1 MVSHRVIL
9 HHSRRA
15 LLWGSALF
23 AVLFLVLWVGLQM
36 FILNDLDR
44 YRPDL
49 VAALSRAT
57 GTRVEI
63 GQIAPGGIQWLP
75 TVELNRITVFDPA
88 GKPGL
93 ILDHV
98 EGSISILGFFQGR
111 IDLGRLLID
120 HPTLTLHRNAE
131 GQLFLSGIPL
141 PKPDSGPSQFL
152 DWLAHQKEIKVT
164 NATLRWEDDLAGA
177 EPLQLTRGNIRVR
190 NSGIRHRLEVSFLPP
205 EGLARPVTV
214 KADFR
219 GSDLVN
225 FKDWQGQVV
234 AQSDWVN
241 LAALRHWVP
250 QLAPVEQA
258 RGRVQFTLSLNQ
270 PGQWESG
277 AELDLQDV
285 QARLRKD
292 LEPLRFRQVRGGIA
306 FKSYQGKVEVST
318 RQLSLNGGS
327 AFRTAVPLDLRLS
340 YGESGGS
347 LEINQLELGQFAALA
362 AALPLSGDLR
372 KRWNAAGFKGKVS
385 HLDAHW
391 QGPQDHPTDFAVH
404 SDFERFEA
412 NPTGLLPAVRAF
424 NGHLDATADGGALKG
439 SGADT
444 FLNFPKIFASPIP
457 VHAYKMDVSWAVHA
471 DDTQVRINRFEVEN
485 ADLAGYVSGR
495 LSVRSGAPGDADLS
509 GELQRVT
516 PAAVWRYLPLD
527 VSADARN
534 WLQASLV
541 GGKCQHMTFEV
552 KGNLQQ
558 FPFAGDRGG
567 KFLLSAQINDGVLRY
582 DPAWPAIT
590 ALQAKVLIRG
600 GELQVDATAGQILG
614 SSIKSVQA
622 RIPDLTVDNQQLS
635 VSGEVD
641 GSLRDGLAFI
651 AHSPVRESLHHFTD
665 DIQGT
670 GAGHLVLGLDI
681 PLSRPA
687 DTKVKGDY
695 QFLDAGIDDGDAG
708 IPPLSHIQGHLLF
721 TESTLSSQGLA
732 GTALGG
738 LAAFQLSTLPSGA
751 IRLQASG
758 TADMG
763 QLGSVYRHPLLADVS
778 GKELWQGEF
787 VFANKRTDI
796 RFDTRVN
803 YLGEPALVHMSMLKD
818 GTLDI
823 AFSGKTS
830 QASLVKRYPSTLLK
844 ALDSPLAW
852 NGHLRVKSGHDE
864 VVVNGTATLF
874 QEPAKLV
881 VTGSS
886 RGKTVADVTGK
897 ASMASLQRLGYSLLA
912 DHAKGTADWRLHIE
926 DSGPR
931 TKAVLTSSL
940 TGVALNF
947 PPPFQKSAAASL
959 PLNLTVVSE
968 GKGLQ
973 VNAVVSNWIGFKAS
987 YAALPKGKY
996 QAQRGIITFG
1006 GEAVAPLSD
1015 GFGVNGTFRHA
1026 DLDQWKAL
1034 LEGAGDSAHDAPVF
1048 GPVTWIN
1055 AAFQDV
1061 HWGGRTWGMHRLTA
1075 NLEGDHWLAQVRG
1088 DQADGEVTWVPE
1100 GAGRIRAH
1108 FTKLILPPVPD
1119 VEPGKDKPSDPDE
1132 LKRMPSVD
1140 LVADRFW
1147 ARNKSF
1153 GRLQLAAV
1161 REGMVWRIDHISLA
1175 SPSATLEG
1183 DGRWLAL
1190 PFPQTQLNLHLKA
1203 SDLGKFLVDVGYP
1216 NMVSRG
1222 KGELRGQ
1229 VNWAGNPDDF
1239 KLSKLAGQFAVD
1251 LRDGQ
1256 FSKVEPGGTGRLIGL
1271 LSLQTLPRRITLDFH
1286 DIFSDGFAFDSLR
1299 ANISAKQGIF
1309 ATQDFDMAGPSAR
1322 VKLAGTI
1329 NLTEETTSLTARV
1342 SPAVGGSVS
1351 LATTVLGGPVAG
1363 AASFLLQKLL
1373 KNPLDKVLTYEYGIE
1388 GSWDDPQIKPLG
1400 TSAPAAESAR

>member
-23 AVLFLVLWVGLQM
+23 AVLFLALWAGLQM
-36 FILNDLDR
+36 FILNDVDR

-57 GTRVEI
+57 GARVEI
-63 GQIAPGGIQWLP
+63 GRIASGGVQWLP
-75 TVELNRITVFDPA
+75 TVELSQITVFDPA

-93 ILDHV
+93 VLDHV

-120 HPTLTLHRNAE
+120 RPTLTLHRAAD

-141 PKPDSGPSQFL
+141 PKPDGGPSQFL
-152 DWLAHQKEIKVT
+152 EWLAHQGEIRIT
-164 NATLRWEDDLAGA
+164 NATLRWQDDLVSA
-177 EPLQLTRGNIRVR
+177 EPLELSRGNVR
-190 NSGIRHRLEVSFLPP
+190 LRNNGVRHRLEVNFLPP
-205 EGLARPVTV
+205 ERLARPVTL

-225 FKDWQGQVV
+225 FKDWQGQLQ

-241 LAALRHWVP
+241 LAVLRQWVP
-250 QLAPVEQA
+250 QIARVERG
-258 RGRVQFTLSLNQ
+258 RGRVQFTLALDA

-285 QARLRKD
+285 QARLRTD
-292 LEPLRFRQVRGGIA
+292 LQPLQFQQVRGGMS
-306 FKSYQGKVEVST
+306 FKSSQGMVEFSA
-318 RQLSLNGGS
+318 RQLTLNGGN
-327 AFRTAVPLDLRLS
+327 AFRTAVPLDLRLA

-347 LEINQLELGQFAALA
+347 LQINQLELGQVSALA
-362 AALPLSGDLR
+362 AALPLSDELR
-372 KRWNAAGFKGKVS
+372 ARWNAAAFKGRIS
-385 HLDAHW
+385 HLDANW
-391 QGPQDHPTDFAVH
+391 KGPQDHPADFAVH
-404 SDFERFEA
+404 SDFEGFQA
-412 NPTGLLPAVRAF
+412 NPMGLLPAIRAF

-439 SGADT
+439 SGADA
-444 FLNFPKIFASPIP
+444 FLNFPKVFAVPIP
-457 VHAYKMDVSWAVHA
+457 VKSYKIDASWTVHPEA
-471 DDTQVRINRFEVEN
+471 TQVRINRFEVEN
-485 ADLAGYVSGR
+485 ADLAGFVSGK
-495 LSVRSGAPGDADLS
+495 LSVQAGAPGEADLN
-509 GELQRVT
+509 GELQRAT

-541 GGKCQHMTFEV
+541 GGKAQHMTFEV

-558 FPFAGDRGG
+558 FPFVGDNGG
-567 KFLLSAQINDGVLRY
+567 KFRLSAQVSDGVLRY

-590 ALQAKVLIRG
+590 ALQANVRIHG
-600 GELQVDATAGQILG
+600 GELFVEATAGQILG
-614 SSIKSVQA
+614 SRIKTVQA
-622 RIPDLTVDNQQLS
+622 HIPDLTVDKQQLS
-635 VSGEVD
+635 IAGEVD
-641 GSLRDGLAFI
+641 GSVRDGLDFI
-651 AHSPVRESLHHFTD
+651 ARSPVRGYLRHFTD

-670 GAGHLVLGLDI
+670 GNGHLVLGLEI
-681 PLSRPA
+681 PLNRPA
-687 DTKVKGDY
+687 ETKVKGDY

-708 IPPLSHIQGHLLF
+708 IPPLTHVQGHLLF
-721 TESTLSSQGLA
+721 TESALSSQGLA

-738 LAAFQLSTLPSGA
+738 PAAFQLSTLPSGA
-751 IRLQASG
+751 IRLQAGG
-758 TADMG
+758 TADMS
-763 QLGSVYRHPLLADVS
+763 QLLGVYRHPVLADVS
-778 GKELWQGEF
+778 GKESWQGEF
-787 VFANKRTDI
+787 VFSEKRTDI
-796 RFDTRVN
+796 RFDSRAN

-830 QASLVKRYPSTLLK
+830 QASLIKRYPSTLLK
-844 ALDSPLAW
+844 ALDSPVTW
-852 NGHLRVKSGHDE
+852 NGHLRVKSGHDD
-864 VVVNGTATLF
+864 VVVNGTAILL

-897 ASMASLQRLGYSLLA
+897 AAMASLRRLGYAFLA
-912 DHAKGTADWRLHIE
+912 DHAKGTAEWRLHIE
-926 DSGPR
+926 DGGPR
-931 TKAVLTSSL
+931 TQAVLTSSL
-940 TGVALNF
+940 TGVALSF
-947 PPPFQKSAAASL
+947 PAPFQKNPGTAL
-959 PLNLTVVSE
+959 PLSLTAVTE
-968 GKGLQ
+968 GNVLRI
-973 VNAVVSNWIGFKAS
+973 NAVVANWIGFKTS
-987 YAALPKGKY
+987 YTVLPKGGY
-996 QAQRGIITFG
+996 QARRGIITLG

-1034 LEGAGDSAHDAPVF
+1034 LAGTGDGGQDDALF

-1055 AAFQDV
+1055 AAFEDV
-1061 HWGGRTWGMHRLTA
+1061 RWDGRTWGSHRLTA
-1075 NLEGDHWLAQVRG
+1075 SQEGDHWLAQVRG
-1088 DQADGEVTWVPE
+1088 DQADGEVTWIPE
-1100 GAGRIRAH
+1100 GTGRVRAH
-1108 FTKLILPPVPD
+1108 FTKLILPPLPD
-1119 VEPGKDKPSDPDE
+1119 VEKGKEAPSDPDE

-1153 GRLQLAAV
+1153 GRLQLTGV
-1161 REGMVWRIDHISLA
+1161 REGMVWRIERFSLA
-1175 SPSATLEG
+1175 SASATLEG

-1190 PFPQTQLNLHLKA
+1190 PTPQTQLNLHLKA
-1203 SDLGKFLVDVGYP
+1203 SNLGNFLADAGYP
-1216 NMVSRG
+1216 NMISRG
-1222 KGELRGQ
+1222 KGDVRGQ

-1239 KLSKLAGQFAVD
+1239 KLSNLAGQFAVD
-1251 LRDGQ
+1251 LHDGQ
-1256 FSKVEPGGTGRLIGL
+1256 FSKVEPGGAGRLIGL

-1286 DIFSDGFAFDSLR
+1286 DIFSDGFAFDSLT
-1299 ANISAKQGIF
+1299 ANIAARQGLF
-1309 ATQDFDMAGPSAR
+1309 STQDFDMAGPSAR
-1322 VKLAGTI
+1322 VMLAGTI
-1329 NLTEETTSLTARV
+1329 NLMEETSSLTARV

-1400 TSAPAAESAR
+1400 TSAPPAESAR